1 MWTLLDTI
9 VDCVRSRQGHPT
21 KFFYKITVRKGEY
34 CLEISKARLSSI
46 KAKHRPLVY
55 DKRSFST
62 DLSTILGGWIF
73 HNSFH
78 RCCCQK
84 RKSPENFCIRKKSP
98 RSLLMKVQ
106 LFHALELSTRTI
118 GRRRST
124 RVPLFY
130 ENRSDFS

>member
-21 KFFYKITVRKGEY
+21 KFFYKITIRKGEY

-62 DLSTILGGWIF
+62 YLSTILGVEFFTI
-73 HNSFH
+73 HSTVVVV
-78 RCCCQK
+78 
-84 RKSPENFCIRKKSP
+84 KKE
-98 RSLLMKVQ
+98 SLLKTSV
-106 LFHALELSTRTI
+106 
-118 GRRRST
+118 
-124 RVPLFY
+124 
-130 ENRSDFS
+130 